1 MVLKDRVQEF
11 TGRRIAVLGDIIADE
26 YLLGQTSRVSRE
38 APVLILKY
46 HSRELSLGGAANAA
60 HNVKTLGGEVSLIGV
75 VGEDPLG
82 EEVLGLLEAEG
93 IKTQGVVRAPE
104 ASTTCK
110 TRILAGGL
118 YTAKQ
123 QVLRID
129 REWEGEYTRPTTEKL
144 LASLKRATRRAEA
157 LVVSDYGLGVV
168 KGPVLAA
175 VNRLAEE
182 AGAASP
188 QPRLPLVTVDS
199 RHNVLAFRGVTSLTP
214 NEVEVQEVLGNH
226 LPEERVLREGEALRR
241 RLGARGLL
249 LTRGS
254 RGMILFEGGE
264 APRPLSIFG
273 SDEVADVT
281 GAGDTVISAFTLAQA
296 AGASMW
302 EAAQLANIAAGLVV
316 MKRGTATV
324 TAQELLEVL

>member
-1 MVLKDRVQEF
+1 MRLKDRVRDF
-11 TGRRIAVLGDIIADE
+11 SGRHVAVLGDIIADE
-26 YLLGQTSRVSRE
+26 YLLTQTSRVSRE
-38 APVLILKY
+38 APILILKY
-46 HSRELSLGGAANAA
+46 HSREVSLGGAANAA
-60 HNVKTLGGEVSLIGV
+60 HNVKALGGEVSLIGV
-75 VGEDPLG
+75 LGEDPLG
-82 EEVLGLLEAEG
+82 EEVIALLKAKG
-93 IKTQGVVRAPE
+93 IETQGVVRAPE

-129 REWEGEYTRPTTEKL
+129 REWGGEYTESTSKRL
-144 LASLKRATRRAEA
+144 LASLEEASRRVEA
-157 LVVSDYGLGVV
+157 LLVSDYGLGVV
-168 KGPVLAA
+168 KGPVLSA

-182 AGAASP
+182 ACAASP
-188 QPRLPLVTVDS
+188 RPRPPLVTVDS
-199 RHNVLAFRGVTSLTP
+199 RHNVLAFRGMTALTP
-214 NEVEVQEVLGNH
+214 NEVELKEVVGNP
-226 LPEERVLREGEALRR
+226 LPEERVFREGEALRR

-254 RGMILFEGGE
+254 RGMVLFEGGE
-264 APRPLSIFG
+264 APRPLDIFG

-281 GAGDTVISAFTLAQA
+281 GAGDTVISAFTLAQV

-302 EAAQLANIAAGLVV
+302 EAAQLANIAGGLVV

-324 TAQELLEVL
+324 TAEELLEVL